1 MKTIVGMFDNLS
13 DANAAVSDL
22 TNLGIRR
29 QDISV
34 ITHKKDATDRTTTTD
49 ADADH
54 KETHAAEGAG
64 TGAGVGAVV
73 GAGAGILASLGLLAI
88 PGIGP
93 LLAAG
98 PIVTAL
104 AGAGVG
110 AVSGGI
116 VGGLIG
122 LGIPEE
128 DAAEY
133 EEGVRRG
140 GTVVTVR
147 VDDAQAQQAADILD
161 RHHAVNMQ
169 TRTQEWRKAGWT
181 PKTASTGA
189 RSTAAT
195 STPTTVSPN
204 TTARPAA
211 RGTEIG
217 EQRIPIVN
225 ETLSV
230 GKREVDRGGVRLYSH
245 VTEQPVTEDVRLRQE
260 RVSVERRPAD
270 RPATEEDLKTFK
282 EGTVEIHE
290 RSEEAVVQKKAKVTG
305 EVVVRKDVNE
315 KTETVRDTVRRTD
328 VKVDRLDADKSR
340 SPAPSPT
347 TTPKS
352 NTGPSCN
359 P

>member
-22 TNLGIRR
+22 TNLGITRK
-29 QDISV
+29 DISV
-34 ITHKKDATDRTTTTD
+34 ITHRKDATDRTDTRSDTRD
-49 ADADH
+49 DVADH

-98 PIVTAL
+98 PIVAAL
-104 AGAGVG
+104 SGAGIG
-110 AVSGGI
+110 AAAGGI

-147 VDDAQAQQAADILD
+147 VDDANAPQAADILD
-161 RHHAVNMQ
+161 RHHAVDMQ
-169 TRTQEWRKAGWT
+169 TRTQQWRSTGWA
-181 PKTASTGA
+181 PKSTGA
-189 RSTAAT
+189 RTTTTAPNT
-195 STPTTVSPN
+195 ST
-204 TTARPAA
+204 RPAA
-211 RGTEIG
+211 RGTDTA

-225 ETLSV
+225 ESLSV

-245 VTEQPVTEDVRLRQE
+245 VTEQPVTEEVRLRQE

-282 EGTVEIHE
+282 DGTVEIHE

-305 EVVVRKDVNE
+305 EVVVRKDVQE

-328 VKVDRLDADKSR
+328 VKVDRLDDDKSR
-340 SPAPSPT
+340 ENRSSPAN
-347 TTPKS
+347 TPKS
-352 NTGPSCN
+352 SSGPSCN